1 MPHRFLALL
10 VLAFLCGERPA
21 PISPRRTTV
30 RSSLSLANTGAA
42 PLHCRLMFG
51 HWVEQDLGLIAPG
64 GSIGLDIS
72 QAAKDGA
79 LYILRADGQRRMM
92 IETIICG
99 RDGDWMASY
108 GQVDFAPARSARP
121 APHRGELRL
130 AGDGRSRGLP
140 AAAPGEL
147 KAGEHGIVVARL
159 G

>member
-10 VLAFLCGERPA
+10 VLAFLCGGAALADQPPA
-21 PISPRRTTV
+21 GDLAV
-30 RSSLSLANTGAA
+30 RLSLANTGAA

-51 HWVEQDLGLIAPG
+51 HCVEEDLGLIVPG

-92 IETIICG
+92 IETILCG
-99 RDGDWMASY
+99 RDGDWMTSY

-121 APHRGELRL
+121 GRIEASCALPETGGRVACLPLRL
-130 AGDGRSRGLP
+130 
-140 AAAPGEL
+140 EN
-147 KAGEHGIVVARL
+147 
-159 G
+159 